1 MTENL
6 EPIHENTT
14 WSSNYIFENII
25 INNNLV
31 VNKINN
37 YVIPDGSVSI
47 NSINEITGPK
57 IFNEN
62 SEFKK
67 MYTEGNRNNKIF
79 TKFMKIQ

>member
-1 MTENL
+1 MVIEL
-6 EPIHENTT
+6 
-14 WSSNYIFENII
+14 Y

-31 VNKINN
+31 VNRINN
-37 YVIPDGSVSI
+37 YVIPDGFVSI
-47 NSINEITGPK
+47 NSINEITGSK

-62 SEFKK
+62 SEFMK

>member
-14 WSSNYIFENII
+14 WSLNYILENII

-31 VNKINN
+31 VNRINN
-37 YVIPDGSVSI
+37 YVIPDGLVSI
-47 NSINEITGPK
+47 SSINEITGSK

>member
-1 MTENL
+1 MVIEL
-6 EPIHENTT
+6 
-14 WSSNYIFENII
+14 Y

-31 VNKINN
+31 VNRINN
-37 YVIPDGSVSI
+37 YVIPDGFVCI
-47 NSINEITGPK
+47 NSINEITGSK

-62 SEFKK
+62 SKFMK

>member
-67 MYTEGNRNNKIF
+67 MYMEGNRNNKIF

>member
-1 MTENL
+1 MVIEL
-6 EPIHENTT
+6 
-14 WSSNYIFENII
+14 Y

-31 VNKINN
+31 VNRINN
-37 YVIPDGSVSI
+37 YVIPDGFVSI
-47 NSINEITGPK
+47 NSINEITGSK

-62 SEFKK
+62 SKFMK